1 MLFEAHSVRSIAW
14 LRGSSGG
21 ARLGPAP
28 PHPSQ
33 KGREAW
39 GTPPGP
45 RQKGCA
51 PLHSR
56 LYGYNAAVP
65 VLPGCAWTNANRLP
79 LARPPQAEERGGGEG
94 TSGRA
99 IVTVATGPRR
109 ETVRCSPIRKKYRMV
124 AQRFRGARPGPATP
138 PQRGKGRLGDTPR
151 PPAEELR
158 PSALPLTWLQRSGH
172 SASSLRLDKCQRV
185 APLPSA

>member
-1 MLFEAHSVRSIAW
+1 MEAGDTPRPPAEG
-14 LRGSSGG
+14 LR
-21 ARLGPAP
+21 
-28 PHPSQ
+28 
-33 KGREAW
+33 
-39 GTPPGP
+39 
-45 RQKGCA
+45 

-56 LYGYNAAVP
+56 LHAYNSAVP

-79 LARPPQAEERGGGEG
+79 LARPPQAEERGGGKG

-124 AQRFRGARPGPATP
+124 AQRFRGARPGPP
-138 PQRGKGRLGDTPR
+138 PKGKGRLGDTPR
-151 PPAEELR
+151 PPAEGLR
-158 PSALPLTWLQRSGH
+158 PSALPLAWLQRSGH

-185 APLPSA
+185 APLPRAGEGAGARAPQGAPS